1 MVGTRRDRPLTVVG
15 AGRSRSV
22 LAPPQP
28 ALEAG
33 RARDLPRT
41 RTTPSSGWT
50 SFQLVPFVSRRPAP
64 RTPRSADPQE
74 AEERDDG
81 AVTGAFACDVRPTI
95 ECLAVGVTEALR
107 GVRRSLGLRGIRLRE
122 LLCDRKG
129 EKRADGRTGGS
140 RGPASGFVVAG
151 ALLGMTTYRRR
162 PRMTSSRGQSRPA
175 RYRPGAP
182 SREGRPEALRELPD
196 STLSRSAG
204 WRLDRRIPGWSA
216 VLGVTHRS
224 WSPDNMGSINFLSMT
239 DII

>member
-1 MVGTRRDRPLTVVG
+1 MMYRNLSSDSCRRSRMTPRSRRTASVSRSSGTASVSSSGTPRPGIARELHDTSMVGTRRDRPLTVVG

-33 RARDLPRT
+33 RARDFPRT

-107 GVRRSLGLRGIRLRE
+107 GVRR
-122 LLCDRKG
+122 LL
-129 EKRADGRTGGS
+129 AF
-140 RGPASGFVVAG
+140 AGFVSENSSATEKGRNARTDAQEAVAVPHPG
-151 ALLGMTTYRRR
+151 S
-162 PRMTSSRGQSRPA
+162 SSRA
-175 RYRPGAP
+175 RC
-182 SREGRPEALRELPD
+182 SE
-196 STLSRSAG
+196 
-204 WRLDRRIPGWSA
+204 
-216 VLGVTHRS
+216 
-224 WSPDNMGSINFLSMT
+224 
-239 DII
+239 